1 MGLLEFLT
9 ALACKCVRLHVWPSI
24 CVIHT
29 QASICRQLWLKLH
42 RGHGAWSSNGDL
54 VAGTLEAGAHWSEV
68 EEDDTGLKRP
78 KWRRV

>member
-1 MGLLEFLT
+1 M
-9 ALACKCVRLHVWPSI
+9 
-24 CVIHT
+24 
-29 QASICRQLWLKLH
+29 H

-78 KWRRV
+78 KWRRVLKRPQGFRAILEDDGNKEEKPGAG